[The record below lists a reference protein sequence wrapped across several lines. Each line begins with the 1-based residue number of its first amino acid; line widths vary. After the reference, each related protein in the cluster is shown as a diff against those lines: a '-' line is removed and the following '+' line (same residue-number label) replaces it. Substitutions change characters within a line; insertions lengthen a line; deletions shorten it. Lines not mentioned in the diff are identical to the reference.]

1 MTYSLVLVF
10 TIKQDNIGKVFALKR
25 KQASDSSGKHMS
37 KYRIPGPHFQN
48 YQLTRSGLRQQIMC
62 FQTFLGGG
70 GGGSIAAAAAVAA
83 IAAGGG
89 GQKPIV

>member
-37 KYRIPGPHFQN
+37 KYRIPGPHF
-48 YQLTRSGLRQQIMC
+48 
-62 FQTFLGGG
+62 
-70 GGGSIAAAAAVAA
+70 
-83 IAAGGG
+83 
-89 GQKPIV
+89 